1 MKRKIEHTRGSD
13 NVFADIGVSNPEQAL
28 ANANRRLAQESVKIG
43 RLLTKSALADY
54 IAERREQLRKEYG
67 FDPNNGTAQI
77 DYGLMWRQAK
87 ILAYGEYDA
96 LARLADRFNLEYS

>member
-1 MKRKIEHTRGSD
+1 MKSII
-13 NVFADIGVSNPEQAL
+13 AAI
-28 ANANRRLAQESVKIG
+28 RLMPLMVRSV
-43 RLLTKSALADY
+43 KSALADY
-54 IAERREQLRKEYG
+54 VAERREQLRKEYG

-96 LARLADRFNLEYS
+96 LARLADRFNLE